1 LRSIVKLPNRTTRL
15 QPNSAAHREWNESN
29 STRTDGRNTNRKNLS
44 EIMPW
49 IKDEDGQ
56 PILVAKDSIENK
68 LDDFKNQRDIEIAKN
83 SYTLKNQKTMKT
95 SKVRGVQPNGQF
107 KDMNVFEVSFENGD
121 AGNNY
126 AKGNCRFEVGKEYQY
141 EIGGS
146 GKTPSIKFIGEAG
159 APAKSFGGGGSS
171 FQKSPQDKAEIARA
185 VALKAAVD
193 AIGAGEEP
201 YKYVNCALYFEHYL
215 TTGQQANQDAVDNA
229 LNDRKMDA
237 NNDLPF

>member
-1 LRSIVKLPNRTTRL
+1 
-15 QPNSAAHREWNESN
+15 
-29 STRTDGRNTNRKNLS
+29 
-44 EIMPW
+44 MPW

-83 SYTLKNQKTMKT
+83 SYTLKNQKKMKT
-95 SKVRGVQPNGQF
+95 SKVKSVQGNGDF
-107 KDMNVFEVSFENGD
+107 KDMKVFEIVFENGD

-126 AKGNCRFEVGKEYQY
+126 AKGECRFQIGKEYQY
-141 EIGGS
+141 EIGGN
-146 GKTPSIKFIGEAG
+146 GKKPTIKFIGEAG
-159 APAKSFGGGGSS
+159 APAKSFGGGSS

-237 NNDLPF
+237 NIKSSSIPSQVREEYANDNNDLPF

>member
-1 LRSIVKLPNRTTRL
+1 
-15 QPNSAAHREWNESN
+15 
-29 STRTDGRNTNRKNLS
+29 
-44 EIMPW
+44 MPW

-68 LDDFKNQRDIEIAKN
+68 LDEFHTQRNNQIEKN
-83 SYTLKNQKTMKT
+83 SYTRKNQKTMKT

-126 AKGNCRFEVGKEYQY
+126 AKGSCRFEIGKEYQY
-141 EIGGS
+141 EIGGN
-146 GKTPSIKFIGEAG
+146 GKTPSIKFIGEVD
-159 APAKSFGGGGSS
+159 APAKS

-193 AIGAGEEP
+193 AIGAGEQP

-229 LNDRKMDA
+229 LNDRKSDA
-237 NNDLPF
+237 NDDLPF

>member
-1 LRSIVKLPNRTTRL
+1 
-15 QPNSAAHREWNESN
+15 
-29 STRTDGRNTNRKNLS
+29 
-44 EIMPW
+44 
-49 IKDEDGQ
+49 
-56 PILVAKDSIENK
+56 VAKDSIENK

-83 SYTLKNQKTMKT
+83 SYTHKNQKKMKT
-95 SKVRGVQPNGQF
+95 SKVKSVQGNGDF
-107 KDMNVFEVSFENGD
+107 KDMKVFEIVFENGD

-126 AKGNCRFEVGKEYQY
+126 AKGECRFQIGKEYQY
-141 EIGGS
+141 EIGGN
-146 GKTPSIKFIGEAG
+146 GKKPTIKFIGEAG
-159 APAKSFGGGGSS
+159 APAKSFGGGSS

-237 NNDLPF
+237 NIKSSSIPSQVREEYANDNNDLPF